1 MPQKKFKVEPRNKF
15 GVKLKVKNLL
25 ILCSLLSTVYCLLPT
40 AYCFSAEK
48 TIGVVMTGNIPYYSE
63 MHNAFISKLKKEGY
77 GDKVKIII
85 QRPHPDSISWS
96 NAVRKLVAAD
106 VNIIVTYGAP
116 ATLSAIRERVDIP
129 IVYAGVYEP
138 IAKGIKSK
146 KVTGISF
153 RVPVS
158 SLIRYLRGVAT
169 ISSLGVIYSE
179 AEEDSVYQLMELVRL
194 SEQYG
199 FRIEKIRFKRPEDAI
214 RILSNTKTD
223 AIFITSSSL
232 ANMAVDSVINI
243 ATTHRIPTV
252 SMLLGKAESGVIIT
266 LSAKPDEQGERAAE
280 KAIKILNGTPAEK
293 IQSESSRGTEL
304 IFNMK
309 EANAMGL
316 RLSMD
321 LITEAT
327 RIIK

>member
-1 MPQKKFKVEPRNKF
+1 MVMIKS
-15 GVKLKVKNLL
+15 KVKSYFLL
-25 ILCSLLSTVYCLLPT
+25 LTSCFLLLTFYFSLLTCKSF
-40 AYCFSAEK
+40 AFEK
-48 TIGVVMTGNIPYYSE
+48 TIGVVMTGNIPYYNE

-77 GDKVKIII
+77 AGNVKIII
-85 QRPHPDSISWS
+85 QRPYPDSISWS

-106 VNIIVTYGAP
+106 VDVIVTYGAP

-146 KVTGISF
+146 NITGISF
-153 RVPVS
+153 KIPVS
-158 SLIRYLRGVAT
+158 SLIRYLRSIAT

-179 AEEDSVYQLMELVRL
+179 AEKDSVYQLMELVRL

-199 FRIEKIRFKRPEDAI
+199 FRIENIRLKRPEDAN
-214 RILSNTKTD
+214 RIFSDTKPN

-232 ANMAVDSVINI
+232 ANMAVNNIISVT
-243 ATTHRIPTV
+243 ASHRIPTV
-252 SMLLGKAESGVIIT
+252 SMLLGDVESGVIIT
-266 LSAKPDEQGERAAE
+266 LSARPDEQGERAAE
-280 KAIKILNGTPAEK
+280 KVIKILNGTPAEK